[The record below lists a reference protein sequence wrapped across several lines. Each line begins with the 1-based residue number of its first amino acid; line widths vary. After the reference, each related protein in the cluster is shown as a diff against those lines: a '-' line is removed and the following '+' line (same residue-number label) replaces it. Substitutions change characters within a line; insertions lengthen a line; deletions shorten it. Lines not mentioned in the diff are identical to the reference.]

1 MANAASFTPGE
12 IVHVDQPD
20 YINVECLVNPHEP
33 EKGTF
38 IHPVAKE
45 VNKKA
50 MTAYYKH
57 ASNRVRHIF
66 NASRNVTAPSTQA
79 HPLEAGFALT
89 FEKLQGS
96 TVKRIV
102 LVLNKLSPYKLGSI
116 TLNKI
121 YVAISRVRNH
131 KHMAVFPSS
140 DADMKH
146 LTKLTFSSGLQA
158 WDNNYKEGQWIK
170 KQITYLPVLLPE
182 LEIVEKAGGLQRVN
196 IKQLRTLA
204 KAVGLLILNK
214 SATELRASLRDI
226 WDKYLAYQE

>member
-1 MANAASFTPGE
+1 
-12 IVHVDQPD
+12 
-20 YINVECLVNPHEP
+20 
-33 EKGTF
+33 
-38 IHPVAKE
+38 
-45 VNKKA
+45 
-50 MTAYYKH
+50 
-57 ASNRVRHIF
+57 
-66 NASRNVTAPSTQA
+66 
-79 HPLEAGFALT
+79 
-89 FEKLQGS
+89 
-96 TVKRIV
+96 
-102 LVLNKLSPYKLGSI
+102 
-116 TLNKI
+116 
-121 YVAISRVRNH
+121 
-131 KHMAVFPSS
+131 MAVFPSS